1 MGFTN
6 RAARLLC
13 LAGLGALAAPAWA
26 IDCHKAGTPAE
37 KLICSDRGAV
47 AADAELNRAYAAL
60 LKQAPD
66 AQIRAMLVD
75 SQRRWIE
82 ARNMRL
88 GGWCPTP
95 NRCPTRRRRAPS
107 RPT

>member
-13 LAGLGALAAPAWA
+13 LAGLGALSAPAWA

-88 GGWCPTP
+88 EGWCPTP